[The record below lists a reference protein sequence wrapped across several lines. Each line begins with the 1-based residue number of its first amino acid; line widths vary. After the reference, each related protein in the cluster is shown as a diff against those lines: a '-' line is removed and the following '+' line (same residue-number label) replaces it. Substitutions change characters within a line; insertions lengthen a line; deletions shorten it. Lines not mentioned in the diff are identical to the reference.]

1 MIRRHSSFRE
11 DYLLVVRHW
20 FTILYYLLTEQIKG
34 FCHSF
39 SLNRA
44 KLIERY
50 LFSMTIHTLIITED
64 LRQVL
69 RMFVRYCPL
78 KVSRVKLRSLWFI
91 SLSWNWL
98 SILNFVAILIENLCF
113 LLYNNWFRENFPFF
127 FNINCLFNAKL
138 QTYYTSNLTNVFF
151 NCEKFVHR
159 SQNQSVLL
167 ILKFF
172 SIENTF

>member
-1 MIRRHSSFRE
+1 MIRKHCSLWE
-11 DYLLVVRHW
+11 DHLLVVTHR
-20 FTILYYLLTEQIKG
+20 FTLLNHFFTEQIKR
-34 FCHSF
+34 FCDGF
-39 SLNRA
+39 SLN
-44 KLIERY
+44 KTEFFERC
-50 LFSMTIHTLIITED
+50 LFSVTVDTLIVTED

-69 RMFVRYCPL
+69 SMFVCYCPL

-127 FNINCLFNAKL
+127 LNINCLFNAKL
-138 QTYYTSNLTNVFF
+138 QAYYTSNLTNVFF

-172 SIENTF
+172 SIKNTF

>member
-1 MIRRHSSFRE
+1 MKRRNPSFRE
-11 DYLLVVRHW
+11 DYLLVVTHW
-20 FTILYYLLTEQIKG
+20 FAILNNLLTEQIKG
-34 FCHSF
+34 LCHSF
-39 SLNRA
+39 SLH
-44 KLIERY
+44 KTEFFERC
-50 LFSMTIHTLIITED
+50 LFSMAIHSLIITED

-113 LLYNNWFRENFPFF
+113 FLYNNWFRENFPFF
-127 FNINCLFNAKL
+127 LNINCLFNAKL
-138 QTYYTSNLTNVFF
+138 QAYYTSNLTNVFF
-151 NCEKFVHR
+151 NCEKFIHR

-172 SIENTF
+172 SIKNTF